1 MTENIKKIY
10 KKMNFITI
18 LSLFLIFSFQFSSL
32 VSGGLIRLSESDS
45 RLVKKNAVQNFF
57 NLKNWDHKEHN
68 YKEKENQ
75 KRDNGKSEEKSKEKS
90 EEVTAK
96 VTEETTHPSDVFSRA
111 SLICSYCG

>member
-75 KRDNGKSEEKSKEKS
+75 KRDNGKSKEKS

-96 VTEETTHPSDVFSRA
+96 VTEVTTQPSDVVSGA